1 MDSAILLAT
10 AMVAAALMFAAVAL
24 DPIIAIAAAVVALAG
39 IGVVAWRQR
48 PDANPRPDVGLRI
61 LRGGGH
67 MIARAH
73 RCARRAVTRL

>member
-10 AMVAAALMFAAVAL
+10 ALVAAALMFAAATL
-24 DPIIAIAAAVVALAG
+24 EPLAGIAAAVVALIG

-48 PDANPRPDVGLRI
+48 PDADPRPDVGLRI

-73 RCARRAVTRL
+73 RCARKAVTRL